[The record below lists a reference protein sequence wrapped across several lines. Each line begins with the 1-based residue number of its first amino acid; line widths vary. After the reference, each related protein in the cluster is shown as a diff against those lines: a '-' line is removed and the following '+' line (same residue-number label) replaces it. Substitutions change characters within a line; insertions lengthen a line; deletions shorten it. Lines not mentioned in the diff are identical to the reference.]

1 MGVSLSCCG
10 LACGIICA
18 MTGRDGED
26 PNSWPLGELLRRAR
40 DEKGW
45 SQEDAAQKARF
56 SRTSWQQLE
65 SGRRA
70 DRKPFRPKADTV
82 INAALAVDVDPSEA
96 LELANLDPTKYEPAR
111 AGRPTATVT
120 EVRELVMRLTEEQ
133 RQAVVN
139 LIRSFTEPIPSNSPT
154 TAEAYRH
161 TNVLNA
167 KKRGKP

>member
-1 MGVSLSCCG
+1 
-10 LACGIICA
+10 

-26 PNSWPLGELLRRAR
+26 KTSWPLGEVLRRAR
-40 DEKGW
+40 DDKGW

-82 INAALAVDVDPSEA
+82 INAALAVDVDPREA
-96 LELANLDPTKYEPAR
+96 LELAKLDPTRYEPAR

-139 LIRSFTEPIPSNSPT
+139 LIRSFTEPAPPSAPA

-161 TNVLNA
+161 NSVLNA
-167 KKRGKP
+167 RKRVRDVDSD

>member
-1 MGVSLSCCG
+1 
-10 LACGIICA
+10 
-18 MTGRDGED
+18 MTGRKGED
-26 PNSWPLGELLRRAR
+26 KTSWPLGEVLRQAR
-40 DEKGW
+40 DGKGW

-82 INAALAVDVDPSEA
+82 INAALAVGVEPKEA
-96 LELANLDPTKYEPAR
+96 LELAGLDPTRYEPAR

-120 EVRELVMRLTEEQ
+120 EVRELVMRLTDGQ
-133 RQAVVN
+133 RQAVVD
-139 LIRSFTEPIPSNSPT
+139 LIMAFTDAADADDESPT

-161 TNVLNA
+161 HAREKA
-167 KKRGKP
+167 KGKD